1 MARSTIKSN
10 LGDRLNTEWVAW
22 QIEQIDPDF
31 LEEKVAKA
39 KKDHQTEAAQFLS
52 VYHRALNADL
62 DIKQF
67 TQEEKHAA
75 ATWLYGF
82 VMDTGIFD
90 EWDDR
95 RWVFDRERNTWRP
108 HDTLRLTYHQDALA
122 AIQDLDN
129 TQSWWRVIS
138 LPRRSRRQAGLTE
151 MAHTSRSSLTC
162 KCRRCV
168 ARGPAQVTAWDK
180 AVNDN
185 EMPEVIAGM
194 DALGSTAMTIN
205 QGTADLVKHCWH
217 HRGDRT
223 IGKLLRREALPSE
236 PLKPANDNDEVDQ
249 ARYRREKRD
258 LPRFNRRITSHSGAM
273 KLCMPTS
280 SGSASMSS
288 QMARAYR
295 YTIQSRWIH
304 GRAITQYQG

>member
-1 MARSTIKSN
+1 MKLETAEKLKPKSRKSKLTPLEITHGAWKIMEDALPSVVSGLQEAMDNKAEAQKRGGRPLKGMELLRPLNLHLQAGIGLQTVSEGARETLARSTIKSN

-95 RWVFDRERNTWRP
+95 RWVFDRERNTWR
-108 HDTLRLTYHQDALA
+108 TRYARLTYHQDALA
-122 AIQDLDN
+122 AIRIWATRNLGGAMH
-129 TQSWWRVIS
+129 S
-138 LPRRSRRQAGLTE
+138 LPRRDMAGW
-151 MAHTSRSSLTC
+151 ADGDGPYISSSLTC
-162 KCRRCV
+162 KPPVRR
-168 ARGPAQVTAWDK
+168 
-180 AVNDN
+180 
-185 EMPEVIAGM
+185 AGNPM
-194 DALGSTAMTIN
+194 RST
-205 QGTADLVKHCWH
+205 
-217 HRGDRT
+217 R
-223 IGKLLRREALPSE
+223 P
-236 PLKPANDNDEVDQ
+236 
-249 ARYRREKRD
+249 
-258 LPRFNRRITSHSGAM
+258 
-273 KLCMPTS
+273 
-280 SGSASMSS
+280 
-288 QMARAYR
+288 
-295 YTIQSRWIH
+295 
-304 GRAITQYQG
+304 